1 MGNLWKSGTLKA
13 YYGYVAQLGIG
24 VIGGII
30 LGLMKPNALEMMA
43 GQGSGYLIMTIVL
56 AILTVAAYVYFFMG
70 IKEMKTA
77 AVGTSLELATSRLYI
92 GAILGICGNVLSA
105 IPLISILSILG
116 AIVSL
121 VGFIFVWLGYD
132 AMKKGAANEAAKLGG
147 AKLSTTALLSVISAV
162 VVFIP
167 VIGWIAAAVIN
178 VIAIKFA
185 YDGWKLVAES
195 ELA

>member
-1 MGNLWKSGTLKA
+1 
-13 YYGYVAQLGIG
+13 
-24 VIGGII
+24 
-30 LGLMKPNALEMMA
+30 
-43 GQGSGYLIMTIVL
+43 
-56 AILTVAAYVYFFMG
+56 
-70 IKEMKTA
+70 
-77 AVGTSLELATSRLYI
+77 
-92 GAILGICGNVLSA
+92 
-105 IPLISILSILG
+105 
-116 AIVSL
+116 
-121 VGFIFVWLGYD
+121 
-132 AMKKGAANEAAKLGG
+132 MKKGAANEAAKLGG